1 MEEASMAI
9 MRALMWAVAAA
20 AISVPGAANAQ
31 PRERLPC
38 CEDALDY
45 NWSGVFVGGHAAV
58 AISNLDLS
66 LTPADSAEHSD
77 TAFGGGLQVAFQR
90 QWGRM
95 VAGVE
100 VSYTWVDLS
109 DSNASVVSAG
119 TTFTSSISDLLVVA
133 GKLGYAQDRFL
144 AFAKAGYASAEV
156 ELRCSACGAGG
167 VGASTSDR
175 EHGWMMG
182 IGIDYA
188 VTDKIIV
195 GVEYNWLFL
204 DVDQRVLGTSTAD
217 ASSDV
222 QTLMARLMFKF
233 GGH

>member
-45 NWSGVFVGGHAAV
+45 NWSGVLVGGHAAV

-109 DSNASVVSAG
+109 DSNASVVSPA
-119 TTFTSSISDLLVVA
+119 TTFASSISDLLVVA

-156 ELRCSACGAGG
+156 DCAVVPVARVGLVPQRRTGNTAG
-167 VGASTSDR
+167 
-175 EHGWMMG
+175 
-182 IGIDYA
+182 
-188 VTDKIIV
+188 
-195 GVEYNWLFL
+195 
-204 DVDQRVLGTSTAD
+204 
-217 ASSDV
+217 
-222 QTLMARLMFKF
+222 
-233 GGH
+233 

>member
-1 MEEASMAI
+1 MAI
-9 MRALMWAVAAA
+9 VRALMWAVVAAA
-20 AISVPGAANAQ
+20 AISLPGPADAQ

-45 NWSGVFVGGHAAV
+45 NWSGILVGGHAAV
-58 AISNLDLS
+58 ARSNLDLN
-66 LTPADSAEHSD
+66 LATPADGAEHGD

-109 DSNASVVSAG
+109 DSNASAPSPG
-119 TTFTSSISDLLVVA
+119 TTFASSISDLLVVA

-156 ELRCSACGAGG
+156 ELRCSACGAVGG
-167 VGASTSDR
+167 VSTSDR

-188 VTDKIIV
+188 MTDKIIV

-204 DVDQRVLGTSTAD
+204 DVDQRVLGTSTVD

-222 QTLMARLMFKF
+222 QTVMARLMLKF